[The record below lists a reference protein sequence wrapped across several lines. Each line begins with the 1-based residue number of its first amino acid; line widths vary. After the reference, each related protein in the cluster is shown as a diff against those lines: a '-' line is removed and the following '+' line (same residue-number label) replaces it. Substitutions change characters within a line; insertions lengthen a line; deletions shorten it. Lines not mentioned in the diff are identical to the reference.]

1 MLPLVYTYAHIH
13 LVLLV
18 RVHLC
23 CLCSFVPNAW
33 GADSVVLLPVR
44 GGGPDTKLQS
54 RCSAAC
60 HVVVSTIVLVRVPLS
75 QEWFR
80 YRVLMLVVSA
90 QRGKWVGGVETK
102 RRLNVGVLVW
112 QCLGSGG
119 SEGGLS
125 QWASSRSGYRNAM
138 DQVECGQA
146 DARASCT
153 GLCEPFHT
161 SVGRCCGNKVVT
173 RRV

>member
-1 MLPLVYTYAHIH
+1 MLPQVYTYAHVH

-23 CLCSFVPNAW
+23 CMCPFVPNVW

-60 HVVVSTIVLVRVPLS
+60 HVVVSTIALVRVPLS

-80 YRVLMLVVSA
+80 YRVVMLDVSA

-112 QCLGSGG
+112 AVLG
-119 SEGGLS
+119 
-125 QWASSRSGYRNAM
+125 QR
-138 DQVECGQA
+138 QQ
-146 DARASCT
+146 
-153 GLCEPFHT
+153 
-161 SVGRCCGNKVVT
+161 
-173 RRV
+173 

>member
-1 MLPLVYTYAHIH
+1 MLPLVYTYAHVH

-23 CLCSFVPNAW
+23 CVCSFVPNVW

-60 HVVVSTIVLVRVPLS
+60 HVVVSTISLVRLSLS

-80 YRVLMLVVSA
+80 FRVVMLVVSA
-90 QRGKWVGGVETK
+90 QRGKWVGGVEIQRDGLTSAC
-102 RRLNVGVLVW
+102 LFG

-119 SEGGLS
+119 SEDGLF
-125 QWASSRSGYRNAM
+125 QWTSFSSGYRNAM
-138 DQVECGQA
+138 DQV
-146 DARASCT
+146 DLWT
-153 GLCEPFHT
+153 G
-161 SVGRCCGNKVVT
+161 
-173 RRV
+173 